1 VKPAP
6 FTYVRAESV
15 EHAVET
21 LRAHGGD
28 AKLLAGGQSL
38 VPALNMRLAR
48 PTVLVDLNRIASLDG
63 IDEDNG
69 DIRIG
74 ALVRQSTAERAQL
87 VRERCPLLAESLPL
101 VGHFV
106 TRNRGTIGGS
116 IAHADAAAELPLALV
131 ALAGSVVTTLRTISA
146 ADFFVGHFTTALAE
160 DELVLATTWPRAR
173 PGEGS
178 AIVEFAPRHGD
189 FALASAACVL
199 RVENGAVAEA
209 RLTVGSVTERPELV
223 DVEPLLGSTLDD
235 DHVRSLGAKAAV
247 AVDPPPNLHGSPA
260 YRRALLATL
269 VERALRTAW
278 VRATE
283 AAP

>member
-1 VKPAP
+1 MKPAP

-15 EHAVET
+15 EEAVDA
-21 LRAHGGD
+21 LRRHDGD

-48 PTVLVDLNRIASLDG
+48 PAALVDVNRVPGLDV
-63 IDEDNG
+63 ITAENG
-69 DIRIG
+69 GVRIG
-74 ALVRQSTAERAQL
+74 ALVRQSAAERAQL

-116 IAHADAAAELPLALV
+116 IAHADASAELPLALV
-131 ALAGSVVTTLRTISA
+131 ALRGDVITTERTIAA
-146 ADFFVGHFTTALAE
+146 ADFFHGHFTTALAA
-160 DELVLATTWPRAR
+160 DELVVATTWPCAR

-178 AIVEFAPRHGD
+178 ALVEFAPRHGD

-209 RLTVGSVTERPELV
+209 RLAVGSVTDRPELV
-223 DVEPLLGSTLDD
+223 DVAPLLGNSVDD
-235 DHVRSLGAKAAV
+235 DAVRSLGARAAEG
-247 AVDPPPNLHGSPA
+247 VDPPPNLHGTPR
-260 YRRALLATL
+260 YRRALLGTL
-269 VERALRTAW
+269 VERAVRSAW
-278 VRATE
+278 AQARGMS
-283 AAP
+283 P

>member
-21 LRAHGGD
+21 LRAHGGE

-38 VPALNMRLAR
+38 LPALNMRLAR
-48 PTVLVDLNRIASLDG
+48 PTVLVDLNRIAGLDR

-74 ALVRQSTAERAQL
+74 ALVRQSAAEGAGL
-87 VRERCPLLAESLPL
+87 VRDRCPLLSESLPL

-131 ALAGSVVTTLRTISA
+131 ALAGSVVTTLRTIPA

-160 DELVLATTWPRAR
+160 DELVVATTWPRRR
-173 PGEGS
+173 PREGS
-178 AIVEFAPRHGD
+178 AIMEFAPRHGD

-199 RVENGAVAEA
+199 RVENGAVADA
-209 RLTVGSVTERPELV
+209 RLAVGSVTERPELV
-223 DVEPLLGSTLDD
+223 DVGPLLGSSLDD
-235 DHVRSLGAKAAV
+235 DHVRSLGAKAAA
-247 AVDPPPNLHGSPA
+247 AVDPPPNLHGSPR

-278 VRATE
+278 TRATE
-283 AAP
+283 TSP

>member
-1 VKPAP
+1 VKPVQ
-6 FTYVRAESV
+6 FNYVRAESV
-15 EHAVET
+15 EHAVDT
-21 LRAHGGD
+21 LRAHGGE

-48 PTVLVDLNRIASLDG
+48 PTVLVDLNRVPGLDG
-63 IDEDNG
+63 IDEENG
-69 DIRIG
+69 DLRIG
-74 ALVRQSTAERAQL
+74 ALVRQSAAERAQL
-87 VRERCPLLAESLPL
+87 VRERCPLLAETLPL

-131 ALAGSVVTTLRTISA
+131 ALGGIVITTLRTIPA

-160 DELVLATTWPRAR
+160 DELVVATTWPSAR

-199 RVENGAVAEA
+199 RAENGAVADA
-209 RLTVGSVTERPELV
+209 RLAVGSVTERPELV
-223 DVEPLLGSTLDD
+223 DMEPLLGSTLGD
-235 DHVRSLGAKAAV
+235 DHVRSLGARAAA
-247 AVDPPPNLHGSPA
+247 AVDPPPNLHGSPD

-278 VRATE
+278 ARATE
-283 AAP
+283 RSP

>member
-15 EHAVET
+15 GHAVET
-21 LRAHGGD
+21 LHAHGGE

-48 PTVLVDLNRIASLDG
+48 PTLLVDLNRVPGLDR
-63 IDEDNG
+63 IDEENG

-74 ALVRQSTAERAQL
+74 ALVRQSAAERAQL
-87 VRERCPLLAESLPL
+87 VRDRCPLLAESLPL

-131 ALAGSVVTTLRTISA
+131 ALGGTVITTQRTIPV

-199 RVENGAVAEA
+199 RVENGAVADA
-209 RLTVGSVTERPELV
+209 RLAVGSVTERPELV
-223 DVEPLLGSTLDD
+223 DVEALLGGPLED
-235 DHVRSLGAKAAV
+235 DHARSLGAKAAA
-247 AVDPPPNLHGSPA
+247 AVDPPPNLHGSPG

-278 VRATE
+278 ARATE
-283 AAP
+283 ASP

>member
-1 VKPAP
+1 VKPVQ
-6 FTYVRAESV
+6 FNYVRAESV
-15 EHAVET
+15 EHAVDT
-21 LRAHGGD
+21 LRAHGGE

-38 VPALNMRLAR
+38 IPALNMRLAR
-48 PTVLVDLNRIASLDG
+48 PTVLVDLNRVPGLDG
-63 IDEDNG
+63 IDEENG
-69 DIRIG
+69 DLRIG
-74 ALVRQSTAERAQL
+74 ALVRQSAAEHAQL
-87 VRERCPLLAESLPL
+87 VRERCPLFAETLPL

-131 ALAGSVVTTLRTISA
+131 ALGGSVITTLRTIPA

-160 DELVLATTWPRAR
+160 DELVVATTWPSAR

-178 AIVEFAPRHGD
+178 AIAEFAPRQGD

-199 RVENGAVAEA
+199 RAENGAVAEA
-209 RLTVGSVTERPELV
+209 RLAVGSVTERPELV
-223 DVEPLLGSTLDD
+223 DVESLLGRTLDD
-235 DHVRSLGAKAAV
+235 DRVRSLGASAA
-247 AVDPPPNLHGSPA
+247 AAIDPPPNLHGSPG

-278 VRATE
+278 ARATE
-283 AAP
+283 ASP

>member
-1 VKPAP
+1 MKPAP
-6 FTYVRAESV
+6 FTYVPAESV
-15 EHAVET
+15 EHAVDT
-21 LRAHGGD
+21 LRAHSGE

-48 PTVLVDLNRIASLDG
+48 PSVLVDLNRIAGLDR

-69 DIRIG
+69 DLRIG
-74 ALVRQSTAERAQL
+74 ALVRQSAAERAQL

-131 ALAGSVVTTLRTISA
+131 ALGGTVITTLRTIPA

-160 DELVLATTWPRAR
+160 DELVVATRWPREG

-199 RVENGAVAEA
+199 RVANGAVAEA
-209 RLTVGSVTERPELV
+209 RLAVGSVTERPELV

-235 DHVRSLGAKAAV
+235 SLVRSLGAGAAA
-247 AVDPPPNLHGSPA
+247 AVDPPPNLHGSPG

-278 VRATE
+278 ARARETS
-283 AAP
+283 P

>member
-1 VKPAP
+1 MKPVP

-21 LRAHGGD
+21 MRAHGGE

-48 PTVLVDLNRIASLDG
+48 PTMLVDLNRVPGLDR
-63 IDEDNG
+63 IDEKNG

-74 ALVRQSTAERAQL
+74 ALVRQSTAERTRL

-131 ALAGSVVTTLRTISA
+131 ALGGSVITTLRTISA
-146 ADFFVGHFTTALAE
+146 AEFFVGHFTTVLAE
-160 DELVLATTWPRAR
+160 DELVVATAWPRTC

-189 FALASAACVL
+189 FALASSACVL
-199 RVENGAVAEA
+199 RVEDGAVAEA
-209 RLTVGSVTERPELV
+209 RLAVGSVGERPELV
-223 DVEPLLGSTLDD
+223 DAERLLGSTLDD
-235 DHVRSLGAKAAV
+235 DRVRSVGASAAA

-260 YRRALLATL
+260 YRRALLGTL
-269 VERALRTAW
+269 VERAVGTAW
-278 VRATE
+278 ARATGKSV
-283 AAP
+283 

>member
-1 VKPAP
+1 MKPAP

-15 EHAVET
+15 EQAVDA
-21 LRAHGGD
+21 LRAHGGE

-48 PTVLVDLNRIASLDG
+48 PTMLVDLNRVPGLDR
-63 IDEDNG
+63 IDEENG

-74 ALVRQSTAERAQL
+74 ALVRQSTAERTQL

-131 ALAGSVVTTLRTISA
+131 ALGGTVITTRRRIPA

-160 DELVLATTWPRAR
+160 DELVVATSWPRAG

-189 FALASAACVL
+189 FALVSAACVL

-209 RLTVGSVTERPELV
+209 RLA
-223 DVEPLLGSTLDD
+223 STLEDER
-235 DHVRSLGAKAAV
+235 VRSIGARTAA
-247 AVDPPPNLHGSPA
+247 AVDPPPNLHGSPG
-260 YRRALLATL
+260 YRRALLATF

-278 VRATE
+278 ARATE
-283 AAP
+283 TSP

>member
-15 EHAVET
+15 DHAVET
-21 LRAHGGD
+21 LRAHGGE
-28 AKLLAGGQSL
+28 ARLLAGGQSL

-48 PTVLVDLNRIASLDG
+48 PTMLVDLNRVPGLER
-63 IDEDNG
+63 IDEENG

-74 ALVRQSTAERAQL
+74 ALVRQSTAERTRL
-87 VRERCPLLAESLPL
+87 VRERCLLLAESLPL

-131 ALAGSVVTTLRTISA
+131 ALGGSVITTLRTIPA

-160 DELVLATTWPRAR
+160 DELVVATTWPAGR
-173 PGEGS
+173 PGDGS
-178 AIVEFAPRHGD
+178 AILEFAPRHGD

-199 RVENGAVAEA
+199 RVENGAVAEV
-209 RLTVGSVTERPELV
+209 RLAVGSVTERPELV
-223 DVEPLLGSTLDD
+223 EVERLLGSPLDD
-235 DHVRSLGAKAAV
+235 AHVRLLGAKVAA
-247 AVDPPPNLHGSPA
+247 AVDPPPNLHGSPR

-278 VRATE
+278 ARATE
-283 AAP
+283 TSL

>member
-1 VKPAP
+1 VKPVQ
-6 FTYVRAESV
+6 FTYVCAESV

-21 LRAHGGD
+21 LGTHGGE
-28 AKLLAGGQSL
+28 AKVLAGGQSL

-48 PTVLVDLNRIASLDG
+48 PSVLVDLNRIGGLDR

-69 DIRIG
+69 DLRIG
-74 ALVRQSTAERAQL
+74 ALVRQSAAERAQL

-116 IAHADAAAELPLALV
+116 IAHADAAAELPLSLV
-131 ALAGSVVTTLRTISA
+131 ALGGTVITTLRKIPA
-146 ADFFVGHFTTALAE
+146 VDFFVGHFTTALAD
-160 DELVLATTWPRAR
+160 DELVVATTWPRAR

-189 FALASAACVL
+189 FALASVACVL
-199 RVENGAVAEA
+199 RVQNDAVADA
-209 RLTVGSVTERPELV
+209 RLAVGSVTERPELV
-223 DVEPLLGSTLDD
+223 DVGALLGSTLDD
-235 DHVRSLGAKAAV
+235 DSVRSLGASTVA
-247 AVDPPPNLHGSPA
+247 AVDPPPNLHGSPG

-278 VRATE
+278 ARATE
-283 AAP
+283 TSP

>member
-15 EHAVET
+15 EHAVDA
-21 LRAHGGD
+21 LRAHGAE
-28 AKLLAGGQSL
+28 AKVLAGGQSL

-48 PTVLVDLNRIASLDG
+48 PTVLVDLNRVPGLDR
-63 IDEDNG
+63 IDEENG
-69 DIRIG
+69 DLRVG
-74 ALVRQSTAERAQL
+74 ALVRQSAAERAEL
-87 VRERCPLLAESLPL
+87 VREQCPLLAESLPL

-131 ALAGSVVTTLRTISA
+131 ALAGSVVTTLRTIPA

-160 DELVLATTWPRAR
+160 DELVVATTWPREGPA
-173 PGEGS
+173 EGS

-209 RLTVGSVTERPELV
+209 RLAVGSVTERPEV
-223 DVEPLLGSTLDD
+223 VHVEPLLGSTLDD
-235 DHVRSLGAKAAV
+235 DRVRSLGAKAAA
-247 AVDPPPNLHGSPA
+247 AVDPPPNLHGSPG

-278 VRATE
+278 ARGMESA
-283 AAP
+283 